1 VTRPR
6 RVLAFVAA
14 HPDDDVMGAAGLVA
28 LHRDDPSFRF
38 VLIHATDG
46 EAGQIGAGLAVSR
59 DSLGSVRRRE
69 DLAGWEAVGR
79 QPDRHEWLGLP
90 DGGLATLPEGLLE
103 QRIATILAEERPDVV
118 LTFGPDGITGHPD
131 HIAVG
136 QAATN
141 AFLRLAGDPPGFRR
155 LFHGAYPQSALDRLN
170 DRRVTAGLEA
180 FDPHRVFDPRGV
192 DDEHI
197 SCTIDQHAVI
207 PLIVAAFQAHRTQWE
222 PYWSALDEQTWY
234 SAAGA
239 NHLVQAWPPR
249 PPSTPLLAD
258 PFEGL

>member
-1 VTRPR
+1 
-6 RVLAFVAA
+6 VLAFVAA
-14 HPDDDVMGAAGLVA
+14 HPDADVMGAAGLVA
-28 LHRDDPSFRF
+28 LHRDDPSLRF

-46 EAGQIGAGLAVSR
+46 EAGEIAPGSGVGR
-59 DSLGSVRRRE
+59 DRLGRIRRQE
-69 DLAGWEAVGR
+69 DLAGWDAVGR

-90 DGGLATLPEGLLE
+90 DGGLASLPEGLLE
-103 QRIATILAEERPDVV
+103 RRIAAILADERPDVV

-136 QAATN
+136 AATTS
-141 AFLRLAGDPPGFRR
+141 AFLRLTGDTTRRGFRR

-170 DRRVTAGLEA
+170 DERLAAGLEA

-192 DDEHI
+192 DDERI
-197 SCTIDQHAVI
+197 TCTIDQTTVV
-207 PLIVAAFQAHRTQWE
+207 PLIVAAFRAHRTQWE
-222 PYWSALDEQTWY
+222 PYWSALDERTWHTV
-234 SAAGA
+234 AGA

-249 PPSTPLLAD
+249 PPSTARLAD